1 MTSALVNNVLAIEIG
16 LEIKYKHICMI
27 CRKKI
32 FFFRFVFV
40 NDVYMS
46 KKVDFT
52 QQSGKNQV
60 ILSVYHFICC
70 VVFFVCFFNVAYSVE
85 IIWELF
91 KTNWCK
97 IILVI

>member
-27 CRKKI
+27 CRKI
-32 FFFRFVFV
+32 FFRFVFV

-70 VVFFVCFFNVAYSVE
+70 VVFFVCFF
-85 IIWELF
+85 
-91 KTNWCK
+91 
-97 IILVI
+97 

>member
-27 CRKKI
+27 CRKI
-32 FFFRFVFV
+32 FFRFVFV

-70 VVFFVCFFNVAYSVE
+70 VVFVCVF
-85 IIWELF
+85 LMLL
-91 KTNWCK
+91 
-97 IILVI
+97 ILLRSFGNYLKLIDVK

>member
-1 MTSALVNNVLAIEIG
+1 MTSALVNNVLTIEIG

-70 VVFFVCFFNVAYSVE
+70 VVFCVFF
-85 IIWELF
+85 LMLL
-91 KTNWCK
+91 
-97 IILVI
+97 ILLRSFGNYLKLIDVK

>member
-40 NDVYMS
+40 NDVYIS

-70 VVFFVCFFNVAYSVE
+70 VVFLCVF
-85 IIWELF
+85 LMLL
-91 KTNWCK
+91 
-97 IILVI
+97 ILLRSFGNYLKLIDVK

>member
-27 CRKKI
+27 CRKN
-32 FFFRFVFV
+32 FFRFVFV

-70 VVFFVCFFNVAYSVE
+70 VVFFVFF
-85 IIWELF
+85 F
-91 KTNWCK
+91 
-97 IILVI
+97 

>member
-70 VVFFVCFFNVAYSVE
+70 VVFLCVF
-85 IIWELF
+85 LMLL
-91 KTNWCK
+91 
-97 IILVI
+97 ILLRSFGNYLKLIDVK

>member
-27 CRKKI
+27 CRKI
-32 FFFRFVFV
+32 FFRFVFV

-70 VVFFVCFFNVAYSVE
+70 VVFLCVF
-85 IIWELF
+85 LMLL
-91 KTNWCK
+91 
-97 IILVI
+97 ILLRSFGNYLKLIDVK